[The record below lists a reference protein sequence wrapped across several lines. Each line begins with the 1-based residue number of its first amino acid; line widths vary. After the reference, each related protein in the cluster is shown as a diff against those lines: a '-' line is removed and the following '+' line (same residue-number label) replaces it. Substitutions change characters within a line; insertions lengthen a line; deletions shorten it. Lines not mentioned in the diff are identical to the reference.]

1 MYEMELFKQ
10 FFLGSTVLALIGSKE
25 SSNKNVIDYRFRP
38 HMIPFFKSLAKLLVI
53 LKFYIL
59 LDKFWLAY
67 FLCLL

>member
-1 MYEMELFKQ
+1 
-10 FFLGSTVLALIGSKE
+10 
-25 SSNKNVIDYRFRP
+25 
-38 HMIPFFKSLAKLLVI
+38 MIPFFKSLAKLLVI